1 MYFSVNNKIIN
12 IIEVLLL
19 YYISTTYY
27 YVQKNEGNPTII
39 IIGMGKKGT
48 KINQYNYASN
58 KKNES
63 IISSLPPVAVAPQ
76 WAEEELHYPE

>member
-39 IIGMGKKGT
+39 IIGMGKK
-48 KINQYNYASN
+48 
-58 KKNES
+58 ERR
-63 IISSLPPVAVAPQ
+63 
-76 WAEEELHYPE
+76 